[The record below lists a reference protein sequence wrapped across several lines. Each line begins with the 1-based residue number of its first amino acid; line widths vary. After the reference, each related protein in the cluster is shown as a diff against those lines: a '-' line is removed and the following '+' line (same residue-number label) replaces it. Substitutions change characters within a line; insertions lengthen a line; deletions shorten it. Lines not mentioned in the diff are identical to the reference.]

1 MIQGTNLSSI
11 ELHCSQ
17 LYGTSKE
24 KKKSAILLPLNNITY
39 NEFISDIINNNVFYN
54 NAYKFHHHRSQTS
67 NSQSSISGNN
77 NDIYKCDVLY
87 GEYTFEYNN
96 SSYVM
101 TLLNK

>member
-1 MIQGTNLSSI
+1 MGLFDVGKYNWTNAKTACD
-11 ELHCSQ
+11 ELV
-17 LYGTSKE
+17 LNGYTDWR
-24 KKKSAILLPLNNITY
+24 LPS
-39 NEFISDIINNNVFYN
+39 NEELKFIYN

-67 NSQSSISGNN
+67 NSQSSSSGNN
-77 NDIYKCDVLY
+77 SDIYKCDVLY